1 MTIPFPSDPCSTIFL
16 PLMLGLY
23 LDLTEDD
30 IRDIDIAGAIGS
42 RRLAMKTFLR
52 RGVVVGLVGAALL
65 GTSSYM

>member
-1 MTIPFPSDPCSTIFL
+1 MRDLC
-16 PLMLGLY
+16 

-52 RGVVVGLVGAALL
+52 RGVVVGLVGATLL
-65 GTSSYM
+65 GICSYMGIDVL